1 MKSMSVKKLTL
12 CAVVAAVY
20 AVLTMVLPSFTP
32 LQCRISEV
40 LCILPFFLPFTSW
53 GLFVGCLIVN
63 LLSPYGWAD
72 VVFGSLATLLCCL
85 TIAAIGK
92 QTRGGMLSCIAAC
105 LMPALFN
112 AVIVGAVI
120 TFTSAQE
127 EGARIAFFAI
137 NALQL
142 AASEALVMFVLGLP
156 LMCYLPKNKAF
167 ERLRTDFGGN

>member
-1 MKSMSVKKLTL
+1 MKSMPVKKLTL

-32 LQCRISEV
+32 LQCRASEV

-72 VVFGSLATLLCCL
+72 VIFGSLATLLCCFA
-85 TIAAIGK
+85 IAAIGK
-92 QTRGGMLSCIAAC
+92 KFHHSMLSSIFAC

-112 AVIVGAVI
+112 SVIVGAVI

-127 EGARIAFFAI
+127 EGAQIAFFAI

-156 LMCYLPKNKAF
+156 LMRYLPKNRAF
-167 ERLRTDFGGN
+167 VRLCADFS